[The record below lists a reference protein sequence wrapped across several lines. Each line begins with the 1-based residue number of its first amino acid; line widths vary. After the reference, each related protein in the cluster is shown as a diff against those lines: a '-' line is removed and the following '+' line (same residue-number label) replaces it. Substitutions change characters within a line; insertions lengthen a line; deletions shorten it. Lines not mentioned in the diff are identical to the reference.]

1 MDGQATLT
9 VPVAMTYI
17 RLFLCVLCFVH
28 LADGAPAPM
37 ARQSGV
43 AGRPVSFEENQ
54 GQFGP
59 VGGIAFFAR
68 AGGYQLE
75 LRADGVYFVLADE
88 QRVEMQL
95 GRKGRWSAPVGDAPL
110 VMRSNYLRSS
120 DATEWVTGVRHF
132 QRVIYRQVYPGID
145 LQFSVTG
152 RSVEYD
158 FLVAAGADPAAIDLR
173 FPGASAL
180 RVEADGDLV
189 IRSGGSV
196 LRHRKPVVFQGDG
209 AERTEI
215 SAAMRVEGR
224 SVRFAVGPFR
234 RDRALVIDPVVE
246 ASTLIGGGGED
257 RLLAVAADPAG
268 NMYITGLTDSK
279 APIPLPATAG
289 VKQGAIGGGTD
300 AFVAKISPDGK
311 TFLYVTYLGGS
322 ADDYA
327 ESIAVDGAG
336 NVVIA
341 GSTRSINFPV
351 TVGAAQP
358 DFGDLRSMTPQP
370 DAFVAK
376 LNSTGSGLLFS
387 TFLGKEGI
395 EWGRAVALDANGSVY
410 VAGST
415 TSPNF
420 VTTAGA
426 YQRTLAGS
434 SDVFVVKLNPSGTAM
449 LYSTLFGGASGE
461 DVGALAVDGSGA
473 VVIGGRTSSGNLA
486 IAGPAVQTPAVQSD
500 SYLAKLNAAGTGLVF
515 SNYFGAGE
523 PNYLRSIAI
532 DAAGAIYAGGSAGSG
547 SFPVTLPAPG
557 TAGQPGPFLVKVG
570 AGGGPY
576 LYSRVLQCGV
586 NCDGRGIAVE
596 PSGIAYQTGYVFNNN
611 LPVAGEP
618 LMPFQQFAATAAF
631 LARIGTAGEILDN
644 TYWYGSGTPTGFGLD
659 PSFNSTTTIGSAL
672 AVVSPGVVVLGG
684 TTTARRFPTTQ
695 GAAQTTNPGTTLWDS
710 YVTKISYVSNCT
722 YALSTETINAPASG
736 VSTVVN
742 VTTAP
747 GCPWV
752 ALPSDEWVT
761 VQVLSASQIR
771 VTVAP
776 STMISRSAGVFVTGK
791 TIAIQQGSGCIYS
804 VRVASVNVPASGA
817 FVQTDVDT
825 GFACPW
831 TPTSNVSWIPLDRYA
846 NPTNYGS
853 QGLGVNVLV
862 NQYPTARTGTLT
874 IAPGVTVTV
883 QQAASTCTYSVDPLQ
898 VTVSAQEQTPTV
910 AVTTQPGCKWL
921 KEEAPSWMY
930 VASMVGNE
938 GTGSG
943 AANLFFYTNQGPTRT
958 GTVRVAGKLVT
969 VTQMGAAVGSIPDVL
984 ATPGGSYTANPQ
996 AFSFGGRDGDG
1007 LANLSKIH
1015 FLVHT
1020 ASVPGA
1026 GVCYG
1031 YYDVGGNV
1039 LYLYDDAGS
1048 APMGP
1053 LAPGAAGT
1061 LQNSQ
1066 CSVSGAAFSRDSV
1079 TSDSVYLTLGITRRG
1094 SYASGTKTLY
1104 LLARDKDGNDK
1115 GWQAAGNWNP
1125 IGNAAVPPSV
1135 VPAAGSYT
1143 LTRFTDT
1150 ITARDG
1156 NGFADLKRV
1165 YFLMNAGTTIA
1176 GATCHGFFERATNEL
1191 FLYNDALTG
1200 FEGPMRVGENRD
1212 IRNSQCAVSV
1222 SGSNPV
1228 RGSGTDLVIDLN
1240 FEVLGSYGAV
1250 SRKLYAL
1257 AQDNAGTDSGWVEL
1271 ATVTIAGAG
1280 ANQAPTV
1287 VSATPGS
1294 PVGSPQSFV
1303 FTGRDANGFA
1313 DIARVYFLVNADTN
1327 VPGTTCHG
1335 FYDRAA
1341 RAFFLYDDGLA
1352 KLLGPLGVNTAGTL
1366 GNSQCVIDGSL
1377 PLTATGSGSDLTLQM
1392 TMRLQGTYATQ
1403 TKKVYWWAVDAAGL
1417 GTGWVQTGTW
1427 APGTASAN
1435 QPPTVVSATPAN
1447 AVGTPQSIALLARD
1461 PNGYPN
1467 INRVYFLVN
1476 GNASIPANTCH
1487 GFWDR
1492 TTGGLYLYSD
1502 GLTTLQGPL
1511 TPGGAGALTNGQC
1524 ALTGATSTPV
1534 SGTGNDLTL
1543 TLGLGLNGSFGT
1555 ASKNVYFWV
1564 VDAEDNGTGWVQTG
1578 TWAPAAVVPNQPP
1591 VIVSMQPASASGS
1604 PQTFTAVAR
1613 DPNGF
1618 ANLQRVYFMVNPNTS
1633 IGTGTCHGFY
1643 DRALNAFYLYN
1654 DALTVLQGP
1663 LTPGGAGALSNGQ
1676 CAIQGAGSVPVSGA
1690 GTDLTLTM
1698 AMSLNGTFG
1707 TASKNFYLW
1716 AVDAENNGTGWVQA
1730 GTWAPANVNVNP
1742 VPVVVSGSPANAS
1755 GAMQT
1760 FSFVGRDGNG
1770 FANIQRVYF
1779 LVNTNNQ
1786 IPQGTCHGFYDR
1798 ALNAFYLYNDALTAV
1813 EGPLAPGGAGLLQ
1826 NGQCSIRGADSTP
1839 VTGSGTDL
1847 TVTLGLTMKSPYSTS
1862 VRNVYVWVQD
1872 LDGNGTG
1879 WVQTGSWN
1887 AGAAN
1892 VAPSVVVGAVGTV
1905 AGSPQTVTFTG
1916 RDGNGVGDLSRMYF
1930 VVSPGAAQVTT
1941 SGCHGF
1947 YDRASNSFFLY
1958 DDALGTLA
1966 GPLGPGTAGTIQN
1979 SQCAVEGPGTSVV
1992 SATGTDWVLGV
2003 QMRLRGGFAG
2013 GSKKLYLLGQDK
2025 TGADSGWVQVL
2036 NWNP

>member
-1 MDGQATLT
+1 
-9 VPVAMTYI
+9 MTYI
-17 RLFLCVLCFVH
+17 RLALLVVFFSYLLD
-28 LADGAPAPM
+28 AAPEA
-37 ARQSGV
+37 ATRQVAV
-43 AGRPVSFEENQ
+43 AGRPVSFEENR

-59 VGGIAFFAR
+59 VGGVAFTAR
-68 AGGYQLE
+68 ADGYRLE
-75 LRADGVYFVLADE
+75 LRADGVSFVFADGH
-88 QRVEMQL
+88 RVGMQL

-110 VMRSNYLRSS
+110 VMRSNYLRSADS
-120 DATEWVTGVRHF
+120 AQWVTGARHF
-132 QRVIYRQVYPGID
+132 QRAIYRQVYPGID

-158 FLVAAGADPAAIDLR
+158 FLVAAGADPAGIELQ

-189 IRSGGSV
+189 VGSGGHAM
-196 LRHRKPVVFQGDG
+196 RHRKPVVYQGDG
-209 AERTEI
+209 VARTEI
-215 SAAMRVEGR
+215 PAAMRVEGQR
-224 SVRFAVGPFR
+224 VRFAVGPFR

-246 ASTLIGGGGED
+246 ASTLLGGGGED
-257 RLLAVAADPAG
+257 FLLAVAADAAG
-268 NMYITGLTDSK
+268 NMYVTGSTESK
-279 APIPLPATAG
+279 APLPLPVTAG
-289 VKQGAIGGGTD
+289 VRQGTIAGGVD

-322 ADDYA
+322 ADDKA

-336 NVVIA
+336 NVVVT
-341 GSTRSINFPV
+341 GWTRSLNFPV
-351 TVGAAQP
+351 TAGVVQAS
-358 DFGDLRSMTPQP
+358 FGDLQSTTPQP
-370 DAFVAK
+370 DAFVTK
-376 LNSTGSGLLFS
+376 LDSTGSGLLFS
-387 TFLGKEGI
+387 TYLGREGI
-395 EWGRAVALDANGSVY
+395 EWGRAVRLDANGNIY

-426 YQRTLAGS
+426 YQRTMAGS
-434 SDVFVVKLNPSGTAM
+434 SDVFVVKLNPSGTAR
-449 LYSTLFGGASGE
+449 LYSTFFGGASGE

-473 VVIGGRTSSGNLA
+473 VVIGGRTESSNLA
-486 IAGPAVQTPAVQSD
+486 IVGPAVQTPAVQSD
-500 SYLAKLNAAGTGLVF
+500 AYLTKLNAAGSGLVF
-515 SNYFGAGE
+515 SNYLGAGGPVNVKDVE
-523 PNYLRSIAI
+523 L
-532 DAAGAIYAGGSAGSG
+532 DATGNITVGGHSGGSG
-547 SFPVTLPAPG
+547 FPVTLPAPG
-557 TAGQPGPFLVKVG
+557 VSPEPGPFIAKVG
-570 AGGGPY
+570 PGGGPY
-576 LYSRVLQCGV
+576 LYSRVLACGV
-586 NCDGRGIAVE
+586 NCQGSAIAVE
-596 PSGIAYQTGYVFNNN
+596 PSGIAYWTGAVFNNG
-611 LPVAGEP
+611 LPLAGEP
-618 LMPFQQFAATAAF
+618 LMPFQQFNALASF
-631 LARIGTAGEILDN
+631 LARVGAAGEILDN
-644 TYWYGSGTPTGFGLD
+644 TYWYGSGTPAGFGLD
-659 PSFNSTTTIGSAL
+659 PGYNSSYTVVNGL
-672 AVVSPGVVVLGG
+672 AVVSPGVVVMAGD
-684 TTTARRFPTTQ
+684 TTARRFPTTA
-695 GAAQTTNPGTTLWDS
+695 GAAQTAIAGTPLWDTF
-710 YVTKISYVSNCT
+710 VTKISYVSSCT
-722 YALSTETINAPASG
+722 YALSTEAINAPAGGS
-736 VSTVVN
+736 STVVN

-752 ALPSDEWVT
+752 AMPSDEWVS

-776 STMISRSAGVFVTGK
+776 STMISRGAGVFVGGK
-791 TIAIQQGSGCIYS
+791 TIYIQQGSGCNYS
-804 VRVASVNVPASGA
+804 VREAVVNVPASGA
-817 FVQTDVDT
+817 FIPLNVDT

-831 TPTSNVSWIPLDRYA
+831 TLTSDVAWIPVSTGSSA
-846 NPTNYGS
+846 MNSGS
-853 QGLGVNVLV
+853 QSTGYNVLV

-874 IAPGVTVTV
+874 IAPGVTVSV
-883 QQAASTCTYSVDPLQ
+883 QQAASPCTYSVDPLQ
-898 VTVSAQEQTPTV
+898 VTVSAQEQMPTV
-910 AVTTQPGCKWL
+910 AVTTQPGCRWL
-921 KEEAPSWMY
+921 KEEGPSWLY
-930 VASMVGNE
+930 LPSMVGNE

-943 AANLFFYTNQGPTRT
+943 AANLFFFTNQGPTRT

-969 VTQMGAAVGSIPDVL
+969 VTQMGTALGTIPDVL
-984 ATPGGSYTANPQ
+984 TVPGGSYTANPQ

-1020 ASVPGA
+1020 VSAPGA

-1031 YYDVGGNV
+1031 YYDVGGNM
-1039 LYLYDDAGS
+1039 LYLYDDAGT
-1048 APMGP
+1048 APLGP

-1079 TSDSVYLTLGITRRG
+1079 TSDSVYLTLGITRLG
-1094 SYASGTKTLY
+1094 SYASGAKTLY

-1135 VPAAGSYT
+1135 VPAAGTYT

-1165 YFLMNAGTTIA
+1165 YFLMNAGTAIA

-1200 FEGPMRVGENRD
+1200 FVGSMRVGENRD
-1212 IRNSQCAVSV
+1212 LRNSQCAVSV

-1257 AQDNAGTDSGWVEL
+1257 AQDNAGTDGGWVEL

-1287 VSATPGS
+1287 VSATPVS
-1294 PVGSPQSFV
+1294 AVGSPQSFV

-1313 DIARVYFLVNADTN
+1313 DIARVYFLVNADSN

-1352 KLLGPLGVNTAGTL
+1352 RLLGPLGAFTAGPL

-1392 TMRLQGTYATQ
+1392 TLQLRGTYATQ
-1403 TKKVYWWAVDAAGL
+1403 AKKVYWWAVDAAGL

-1435 QPPTVVSATPAN
+1435 QPPAVVSATPAN

-1461 PNGYPN
+1461 PNGFPN

-1476 GNASIPANTCH
+1476 GNTSIPANTCH

-1492 TTGGLYLYSD
+1492 ATGGLYLYSD

-1511 TPGGAGALTNGQC
+1511 TPGGAGTLTNGQC
-1524 ALTGATSTPV
+1524 TLTGATSTPV
-1534 SGTGNDLTL
+1534 SGTGNDLTV
-1543 TLGLGLNGSFGT
+1543 TLGLGLKGSFGA
-1555 ASKNVYFWV
+1555 ASQNVYFWV
-1564 VDAEDNGTGWVQTG
+1564 VDAEANGTGWVQTG
-1578 TWAPAAVVPNQPP
+1578 TWGPAAVAPSQPP
-1591 VIVSMQPASASGS
+1591 VIVSMQPASAVGS
-1604 PQTFTAVAR
+1604 PQTFTTVAR

-1618 ANLQRVYFMVNPNTS
+1618 ANLQRVYFLVNPNTN
-1633 IGTGTCHGFY
+1633 IGAGTCHGFY
-1643 DRALNAFYLYN
+1643 DRGLNAFYLYD

-1663 LTPGGAGALSNGQ
+1663 LAPGGAGSLSNGQ
-1676 CAIQGAGSVPVSGA
+1676 CAIQGAGSTMSGA

-1698 AMSLNGTFG
+1698 AMRLNGTFG
-1707 TASKNFYLW
+1707 AASKNVYLW
-1716 AVDAENNGTGWVQA
+1716 AVDAENNGTGWVQM
-1730 GTWAPANVNVNP
+1730 GTWAPAIVNVNLA
-1742 VPVVVSGSPANAS
+1742 PVVVSGSPANAA
-1755 GAMQT
+1755 GAAQT
-1760 FSFVGRDGNG
+1760 FSFLGRDGNG

-1798 ALNAFYLYNDALTAV
+1798 AANAFYLYNDALTAL
-1813 EGPLAPGGAGLLQ
+1813 EGPLAPGAAGVLQ
-1826 NGQCSIRGADSTP
+1826 NGQCLIRGADSTP

-1847 TVTLGLTMKSPYSTS
+1847 TVTLGMTLKAPYSAS
-1862 VRNVYVWVQD
+1862 ARNVYAWVQD
-1872 LDGNGTG
+1872 VDGNGTG

-1892 VAPSVVVGAVGTV
+1892 VAPAVVVGAVGTV
-1905 AGSPQTVTFTG
+1905 AGSPQTVAFTA
-1916 RDGNGVGDLSRMYF
+1916 RDGNGAGDVARLYF

-1947 YDRASNSFFLY
+1947 YDRASNSLFLY
-1958 DDALGTLA
+1958 DDGLGALA
-1966 GPLGPGTAGTIQN
+1966 GPLVVGTAGTIQN
-1979 SQCAVEGPGTSVV
+1979 SQCAVEGAGTSVV
-1992 SATGTDWVLGV
+1992 SATGTDFVLGV

-2013 GSKKLYLLGQDK
+2013 GAKKLYLLGQDK
-2025 TGADSGWVQVL
+2025 AGADSGWVQVL

>member
-1 MDGQATLT
+1 
-9 VPVAMTYI
+9 MTYI
-17 RLFLCVLCFVH
+17 RLVLSVVFFAC
-28 LADGAPAPM
+28 LLDGAPAP
-37 ARQSGV
+37 AAV
-43 AGRPVSFEENQ
+43 AGRPVSFEENR

-59 VGGIAFFAR
+59 VGGTVFAAW

-75 LRADGVYFVLADE
+75 LRANGVSFGFADGH
-88 QRVEMQL
+88 RVEMQL
-95 GRKGRWSAPVGDAPL
+95 GRNGRWSAPVGDAPL
-110 VMRSNYLRSS
+110 VMQSNYLRSS
-120 DATEWVTGVRHF
+120 DATQWVTGVRHF
-132 QRVIYRQVYPGID
+132 KRVLYRQVYPGID

-152 RSVEYD
+152 KSVEYD
-158 FLVAAGADPAAIDLR
+158 FLVAAGADPAGIDLR
-173 FPGASAL
+173 FPGATGL

-189 IRSGGSV
+189 IGSGGHAM
-196 LRHRKPVVFQGDG
+196 RHRKPVVYQGDG

-215 SAAMRVEGR
+215 PAAMRVEGK

-246 ASTLIGGGGED
+246 ASTLMGGGGEEH
-257 RLLAVAADPAG
+257 LLAVAADAAG
-268 NMYITGLTDSK
+268 NMYITGTTESK
-279 APIPLPATAG
+279 APLPLPVTAG
-289 VKQGAIGGGTD
+289 VKQGTNAGGVD
-300 AFVAKISPDGK
+300 VFVAKISPDGK

-322 ADDYA
+322 EEERG

-336 NVVIA
+336 NVVLA
-341 GSTRSINFPV
+341 GWTRSLNFPV
-351 TVGAAQP
+351 TVGVVQADP
-358 DFGDLRSMTPQP
+358 GDLRSTNPDA

-387 TFLGKEGI
+387 TYLGKGGDEY
-395 EWGRAVALDANGSVY
+395 GRAVRLDANGNIY

-415 TSPNF
+415 GSPNF

-426 YQRTLAGS
+426 YKRTLSGS
-434 SDVFVVKLNPSGTAM
+434 SDVFVVQLNPSGSAV
-449 LYSTLFGGASGE
+449 LYSTLYGGSSGE
-461 DVGALAVDGSGA
+461 EAGALAVDGSGA
-473 VVIGGRTSSGNLA
+473 VVIGGATESSDLA
-486 IAGPAVQTPAVQSD
+486 IVGPAVQTPAVKSAAF
-500 SYLAKLNAAGTGLVF
+500 LAKLNAAGTGLEF
-515 SNYFGAGE
+515 SNYFGAGAPIYVKDVE
-523 PNYLRSIAI
+523 L
-532 DAAGAIYAGGSAGSG
+532 DATGNILVGGQAGGTG
-547 SFPVTLPAPG
+547 FPITLPAPG
-557 TAGQPGPFLVKVG
+557 VSTQPGPFLAKVG
-570 AGGGPY
+570 PGGGPY
-576 LYSRVLQCGV
+576 LYSRVLACGV
-586 NCDGRGIAVE
+586 NCMGSAMAVE
-596 PSGIAYQTGYVFNNN
+596 PSGIAYWTGMVFNND

-618 LMPFQQFAATAAF
+618 LMPFQQFSALASF
-631 LARIGTAGEILDN
+631 LARVGPAGEILDN
-644 TYWYGSGTPTGFGLD
+644 TYWYGSGTPAGFGLD
-659 PSFNSTTTIGSAL
+659 PGYNASYTVSTGL
-672 AVVSPGVVVLGG
+672 AVVSPGVVVMAGD
-684 TTTARRFPTTQ
+684 TTARRYPTTA
-695 GAAQTTNPGTTLWDS
+695 GAAQTTIAGTTLWDAF
-710 YVTKISYVSNCT
+710 VTKISYVSGCT
-722 YALSTETINAPASG
+722 YALSTEAINAPASG
-736 VSTVVN
+736 SSTVVN

-752 ALPSDEWVT
+752 AMPSDEWVS

-776 STMISRSAGVFVTGK
+776 STMISRGAGVFVGGK
-791 TIAIQQGSGCIYS
+791 TIYIQQGSGCSYS
-804 VRVASVNVPASGA
+804 VRQAVVNVPTSGA
-817 FVQTDVDT
+817 FIPINVDT

-831 TPTSNVSWIPLDRYA
+831 TLTSDVAWIPVNTGA
-846 NPTNYGS
+846 GATNSGS
-853 QGLGVNVLV
+853 QSIGYSALV

-874 IAPGVTVTV
+874 IVPGVTVTV
-883 QQAASTCTYSVDPLQ
+883 QQLASTCTYIVDPLQ

-969 VTQMGAAVGSIPDVL
+969 VTQMGTALGSIPDVL
-984 ATPGGSYTANPQ
+984 AVPGGSYTANPQ
-996 AFSFGGRDGDG
+996 SFSFGGRDGDG

-1031 YYDVGGNV
+1031 YYDVGGNL

-1048 APMGP
+1048 APLGP
-1053 LAPGAAGT
+1053 LSPGAAGT

-1079 TSDSVYLTLGITRRG
+1079 TSDSVYLTLGITRLG
-1094 SYASGTKTLY
+1094 SYASGAKTLF
-1104 LLARDKDGNDK
+1104 LMARDKDGNDK
-1115 GWQAAGNWNP
+1115 GWLAAGNWNP

-1135 VPAAGSYT
+1135 VPTAGTYT
-1143 LTRFTDT
+1143 LPQFTNT

-1165 YFLMNAGTTIA
+1165 YFLMNAGTSIA

-1191 FLYNDALTG
+1191 FLYDDALTG
-1200 FEGPMRVGENRD
+1200 LVGPMRVGENRD
-1212 IRNSQCAVSV
+1212 LRNSQCAVSV

-1228 RGSGTDLVIDLN
+1228 RGAGTDLVIDLN

-1313 DIARVYFLVNADTN
+1313 DIARVYFLVNADSN

-1341 RAFFLYDDGLA
+1341 RAFFLYDDGLT
-1352 KLLGPLGVNTAGTL
+1352 KLLGPLGAFTAGTL

-1392 TMRLQGTYATQ
+1392 TLRLQGTYATQ
-1403 TKKVYWWAVDAAGL
+1403 AKKVYWWAVDAAGL

-1427 APGTASAN
+1427 APGTTSAN
-1435 QPPTVVSATPAN
+1435 QPPTVVSATPAS

-1476 GNASIPANTCH
+1476 GSTSIPANTCH
-1487 GFWDR
+1487 GFWDWA
-1492 TTGGLYLYSD
+1492 TGGLYLYSD
-1502 GLTTLQGPL
+1502 GLTKLQGPL

-1524 ALTGATSTPV
+1524 TLTGATSTPV
-1534 SGTGNDLTL
+1534 SGTGNDLTV

-1578 TWAPAAVVPNQPP
+1578 TWAPAAVVPSQPP
-1591 VIVSMQPASASGS
+1591 VIVSMQPASAVGS
-1604 PQTFTAVAR
+1604 PQTFTTVAR

-1618 ANLQRVYFMVNPNTS
+1618 ANLQRVYFLVNPNTN
-1633 IGTGTCHGFY
+1633 IGAGTCHGFY

-1663 LTPGGAGALSNGQ
+1663 LAPGGAGSLSNGQ
-1676 CAIQGAGSVPVSGA
+1676 CAIQGAGSAPVSGA

-1698 AMSLNGTFG
+1698 AMSLNGNFG

-1755 GAMQT
+1755 GAVQT

-1798 ALNAFYLYNDALTAV
+1798 ALNAFYLYNDALSAL
-1813 EGPLAPGGAGLLQ
+1813 EGPLAPGAAGVLQ
-1826 NGQCSIRGADSTP
+1826 NSQCLIRGADSTP
-1839 VTGSGTDL
+1839 VTGNGTDL
-1847 TVTLGLTMKSPYSTS
+1847 TVTLGMTMKSPYSTS

-1892 VAPSVVVGAVGTV
+1892 VAPAVVVGAVGTV

-1916 RDGNGVGDLSRMYF
+1916 RDGNGVGDLARLYF

-1958 DDALGTLA
+1958 DDALGALA
-1966 GPLGPGTAGTIQN
+1966 GPLVAGTAGTIQN
-1979 SQCAVEGPGTSVV
+1979 SQCAVDGAGTSVV
-1992 SATGTDWVLGV
+1992 SATGTDLVLGV

-2013 GSKKLYLLGQDK
+2013 GAKKLYLLGQDRA
-2025 TGADSGWVQVL
+2025 GADSGWVQVL